1 MIENYKPRRWN
12 VMPTYRSVIIPEIH
26 SEITHVDAY
35 GIEDRQYERVGEFK
49 IKIRPLGFRRLL
61 TIYGHEISQYLW
73 GNTGKYKITIER
85 EGKST
90 QPFYFN
96 IEQVKPDYKQ
106 IFFESNITGNKYE
119 GDFEILFSKDI
130 GEHQYSI
137 EIYSQLPRP
146 ESKREIMYIKVLNFD
161 NIVMTSIGFVCGA
174 AFTWLL
180 TWLLTK

>member
-1 MIENYKPRRWN
+1 
-12 VMPTYRSVIIPEIH
+12 MPTYRSVIIPEIH
-26 SEITHVDAY
+26 SEITRVDAY
-35 GIEDRQYERVGEFK
+35 GIEERQYEVVGEFK

-85 EGKST
+85 EGKSN

-96 IEQVKPDYKQ
+96 IEHVKPDYKQ
-106 IFFESNITGNKYE
+106 IFFESNITGNKYD

-146 ESKREIMYIKVLNFD
+146 ESKREIMYIKVLCFD
-161 NIVMTSIGFVCGA
+161 TLCWGGLTTLLGMGLGSF
-174 AFTWLL
+174 L

>member
-1 MIENYKPRRWN
+1 
-12 VMPTYRSVIIPEIH
+12 MPTYRSVIIPEIR

-35 GIEDRQYERVGEFK
+35 GHEHRQYEVVGEFK

-73 GNTGKYKITIER
+73 GNIGKYKITIKR
-85 EGKST
+85 EGKSA

-96 IEQVKPDYKQ
+96 IEQVKPYSKQ

-137 EIYSQLPRP
+137 EIYSQLAQP
-146 ESKREIMYIKVLNFD
+146 ESKREVMYVKVLNFD
-161 NIVMTSIGFVCGA
+161 TIVIASISFACG
-174 AFTWLL
+174 TVLS
-180 TWLLTK
+180 WLLTK